1 MDTGLAA
8 GARGVEAGTMALSR
22 RDRIGLILLV
32 GLFCALGVLLF
43 LTVDR
48 PTGPLRN
55 FENNAVIEQ
64 RMKNQQQS
72 Q

>member
-1 MDTGLAA
+1 M
-8 GARGVEAGTMALSR
+8 EADTMALSK
-22 RDRIGLILLV
+22 RDRIGLIVLV
-32 GLFCALGVLLF
+32 SLFCAFGVLLF
-43 LTVDR
+43 LTVER

-64 RMKNQQQS
+64 RMKNQQNDPLS